1 MGQARSELGKFM
13 LSTLPPLSHALEVSA
28 IIPCKNER
36 DNLAFLIDEVG
47 DALNGRAFELI
58 IVDDGSDDDTSALLK
73 DYAQTRPWLRHI
85 RHEKSCGQSNAVR
98 TGLLHARG
106 EFIAT
111 LDGDGQNDPAFFP
124 QMIDALKAAGPDH
137 ALAAGQ
143 RVKRTDGAVKMMS
156 SRIANKIRQAML
168 KDNTRDSG
176 CGLKV
181 IRRQVFLNL
190 PFFEAWH
197 RFLPALVVREG
208 LKVIHIDVI
217 DRGRQHGTSKY
228 GIFDRLWVGIV
239 DLLGVFWLRKRRQK
253 IPMICEID
261 LIDTDN
267 RQ

>member
-1 MGQARSELGKFM
+1 M
-13 LSTLPPLSHALEVSA
+13 V
-28 IIPCKNER
+28 IPCKNENE
-36 DNLAFLIDEVG
+36 NLAFLIDEVHN
-47 DALNGRAFELI
+47 ALKDRSFELI
-58 IVDDGSDDDTSALLK
+58 VVDDGSTDDTPAFLQEMAK
-73 DYAQTRPWLRHI
+73 TRPWLRHI

-98 TGLLHARG
+98 TGLLYAHG

-124 QMIDALKAAGPDH
+124 AMVDALKQHGPDY

-143 RVKRTDGAVKMMS
+143 RMKRTDGFVKKHG
-156 SRIANKIRQAML
+156 SRLANSIRQSML

-208 LKVIHIDVI
+208 LKVVHIDVI
-217 DRGRQHGTSKY
+217 DRGRSHGVSKY
-228 GIFDRLWVGIV
+228 GIFDRLWVGI
-239 DLLGVFWLRKRRQK
+239 
-253 IPMICEID
+253 ID
-261 LIDTDN
+261 LFRVFSGCENAVKRSRSSLKLTYPAAHDH
-267 RQ
+267 

>member
-1 MGQARSELGKFM
+1 M
-13 LSTLPPLSHALEVSA
+13 LAHLPPMSHTLEVSVV
-28 IIPCKNER
+28 IPCKNEK

-47 DALNGRAFELI
+47 TALAGRAFELI
-58 IVDDGSDDDTSALLK
+58 IVDDGSDDDTDQLLQ
-73 DYAQTRPWLRHI
+73 DYSVTRPWLRHI

-98 TGLLHARG
+98 TGLLHAQG

-124 QMIDALKAAGPDH
+124 QMIDALKAGGPDH

-143 RVKRTDGAVKMMS
+143 RMKRTDGFVKKHG
-156 SRIANKIRQAML
+156 SRLANSIRQSLL

-208 LKVIHIDVI
+208 LKVVHIDVI
-217 DRGRQHGTSKY
+217 DRGRSHGTSKY
-228 GIFDRLWVGIV
+228 GIFDRLWVGIL
-239 DLLGVFWLRKRRQK
+239 DLLGVYWLRKRRKK
-253 IPMICEID
+253 IPSVTEIP
-261 LIDTDN
+261 LTG
-267 RQ
+267 QSGPETQS

>member
-1 MGQARSELGKFM
+1 M
-13 LSTLPPLSHALEVSA
+13 LNNLPPMDHSLEVTVV
-28 IIPCKNER
+28 IPCKNER
-36 DNLAFLIDEVG
+36 DNLNFLIDEVG
-47 DALNGRAFELI
+47 TALEGRPFELI
-58 IVDDGSDDDTSALLK
+58 IVDDGSDDDTDTLLK
-73 DYAQTRPWLRHI
+73 DMAQTRPWLRHI

-98 TGLLHARG
+98 TGLLHAKG

-124 QMIDALKAAGPDH
+124 QMIDALKAGGPDH

-143 RVKRTDGAVKMMS
+143 RMKRTDGTIKMFS
-156 SRIANKIRQAML
+156 SRIANKVRQAML
-168 KDNTRDSG
+168 KDYTRDSG

-208 LKVIHIDVI
+208 LKVVHIDVI
-217 DRGRQHGTSKY
+217 DRGRSHGTSKY

-239 DLLGVFWLRKRRQK
+239 DLFGVLWLRKRRKK
-253 IPMICEID
+253 IPIISEIALHD
-261 LIDTDN
+261 GTE
-267 RQ
+267 QK

>member
-1 MGQARSELGKFM
+1 M
-13 LSTLPPLSHALEVSA
+13 LASLPPLAHALEASV

-47 DALNGRAFELI
+47 TALEGRSFELI
-58 IVDDGSDDDTSALLK
+58 IVDDGSDDDTDVLLK
-73 DYAQTRPWLRHI
+73 DYAKTRPWLRHL

-98 TGLLHARG
+98 TGLLHAQG

-111 LDGDGQNDPAFFP
+111 LDGDGQNDPSFFP
-124 QMIDALKAAGPDH
+124 QMIDALKAGGPDH

-143 RVKRTDGAVKMMS
+143 RMKRTDGAIKMAS
-156 SRIANKIRQAML
+156 SRLANTVRQAML

-181 IRRQVFLNL
+181 VRRQVFLNL
-190 PFFEAWH
+190 PFFESWH

-208 LKVIHIDVI
+208 LKVVHIDVI
-217 DRGRQHGTSKY
+217 DRGRSHGTSKY

-239 DLLGVFWLRKRRQK
+239 DLFGVLWLRKRRKK
-253 IPMICEID
+253 IPTISEIN
-261 LIDTDN
+261 LTADN
-267 RQ
+267 NN

>member
-1 MGQARSELGKFM
+1 M
-13 LSTLPPLSHALEVSA
+13 LSNLPPLEHMLDVSVV
-28 IIPCKNER
+28 IPCKNER
-36 DNLAFLIDEVG
+36 DNLAFLIDEVET
-47 DALNGRAFELI
+47 ALKDYRFELI
-58 IVDDGSDDDTSALLK
+58 IVDDGSDDDTPHLLK
-73 DYAQTRPWLRHI
+73 DFAKTRSWLRHI

-98 TGLLHARG
+98 TGLLHAKG

-124 QMIDALKAAGPDH
+124 QMIDALKAGGPDH

-143 RVKRTDGAVKMMS
+143 RMKRTDGFVKKYG
-156 SRIANKIRQAML
+156 SRLANGIRQSML

-208 LKVIHIDVI
+208 LKVVHIDVV
-217 DRGRQHGTSKY
+217 DRGRSHGTSKY
-228 GIFDRLWVGIV
+228 GIFDRLWVGIL
-239 DLLGVFWLRKRRQK
+239 DLFGVLWLRKRRKK
-253 IPMICEID
+253 IPIITEID
-261 LIDTDN
+261 LSRRSGTDA
-267 RQ
+267 

>member
-1 MGQARSELGKFM
+1 M
-13 LSTLPPLSHALEVSA
+13 LAHLPPMSHALEVSVV
-28 IIPCKNER
+28 IPCKNEK

-47 DALNGRAFELI
+47 SALAGRPFELI
-58 IVDDGSDDDTSALLK
+58 IVDDGSDDGTDQLLQA
-73 DYAQTRPWLRHI
+73 YSIERPWLRHI

-98 TGLLHARG
+98 TGLLHAQG

-124 QMIDALKAAGPDH
+124 QMIDALKAGDPDH

-143 RVKRTDGAVKMMS
+143 RMKRTDGFVKKYG
-156 SRIANKIRQAML
+156 SRLANSIRQSLL

-208 LKVIHIDVI
+208 LKVVHIDVI
-217 DRGRQHGTSKY
+217 DRGRSHGTSKY
-228 GIFDRLWVGIV
+228 GIFDRLWVGIL
-239 DLLGVFWLRKRRQK
+239 DLLGVYWLRKRRKK
-253 IPMICEID
+253 IPVIKEIS
-261 LIDTDN
+261 LTGQN
-267 RQ
+267 GPET

>member
-1 MGQARSELGKFM
+1 M
-13 LSTLPPLSHALEVSA
+13 LAHLPPMTHALEVSVV
-28 IIPCKNER
+28 IPCKNEK

-47 DALNGRAFELI
+47 DALKGRPFELI
-58 IVDDGSDDDTSALLK
+58 IVDDGSDDGTGDMLRAF
-73 DYAQTRPWLRHI
+73 AQDRPWLRHI

-98 TGLLHARG
+98 TGLLHAQG

-124 QMIDALKAAGPDH
+124 QMIDALKAGGADH

-143 RVKRTDGAVKMMS
+143 RMKRTDGWMKKHGSRFANAV
-156 SRIANKIRQAML
+156 RQSML

-208 LKVIHIDVI
+208 LKVVHIDVI
-217 DRGRQHGTSKY
+217 DRGRSHGTSKY
-228 GIFDRLWVGIV
+228 GIFDRLWVGIL
-239 DLLGVFWLRKRRQK
+239 DLMGVYWLRKRRQK
-253 IPMICEID
+253 IPTVTEVPLND
-261 LIDTDN
+261 KDGQSTPHD
-267 RQ
+267 

>member
-1 MGQARSELGKFM
+1 M
-13 LSTLPPLSHALEVSA
+13 LDTLPPISHACDVSV

-47 DALNGRAFELI
+47 NALTDLSFELI
-58 IVDDGSDDDTSALLK
+58 IVDDGSDDDTDTLLR
-73 DYAQTRPWLRHI
+73 DYARTRPWLRHL
-85 RHEKSCGQSNAVR
+85 RHATSCGQSNAVR

-124 QMIDALKAAGPDH
+124 QMVAALREKGPDY

-143 RVKRTDGAVKMMS
+143 RMKRTDGFVKKHG
-156 SRIANKIRQAML
+156 SRLANAIRQKLL

-208 LKVIHIDVI
+208 LKIVHIDVI
-217 DRGRQHGTSKY
+217 DRGRSHGNSKY
-228 GIFDRLWVGIV
+228 GIFDRLWVGII
-239 DLLGVFWLRKRRQK
+239 DMLGVYWLRKRRQK
-253 IPMICEID
+253 IPTITEID
-261 LIDTDN
+261 LGN
-267 RQ
+267 SN

>member
-1 MGQARSELGKFM
+1 M
-13 LSTLPPLSHALEVSA
+13 LSNLPPLPHTLEVSVV
-28 IIPCKNER
+28 IPCKNER

-47 DALNGRAFELI
+47 EALAERAFELI
-58 IVDDGSDDDTSALLK
+58 IVDDGSDDGTDMLLR
-73 DYAQTRPWLRHI
+73 DASQTRPWLRHL
-85 RHEKSCGQSNAVR
+85 RHEYSCGQSNAVR
-98 TGLLHARG
+98 SGLLYAKG

-124 QMIDALKAAGPDH
+124 QMIDALKQGGPDY

-143 RVKRTDGAVKMMS
+143 RMKRTDGFVKKYG
-156 SRIANKIRQAML
+156 SRLANTIRQSML

-208 LKVIHIDVI
+208 LKVVHIDVV
-217 DRGRQHGTSKY
+217 DRGRSHGMSKY
-228 GIFDRLWVGIV
+228 GIFDRLWVGII
-239 DLLGVFWLRKRRQK
+239 DLFGVLWLRKRRKK
-253 IPMICEID
+253 IPILSEID
-261 LIDTDN
+261 LSGQNGTDA
-267 RQ
+267 

>member
-1 MGQARSELGKFM
+1 M
-13 LSTLPPLSHALEVSA
+13 LSTLPPLHHALEVSVV
-28 IIPCKNER
+28 IPCKNEK

-47 DALNGRAFELI
+47 TALVGRSFELI
-58 IVDDGSDDDTSALLK
+58 IVDDGSYDGTDLFLK
-73 DYAQTRPWLRHI
+73 QAATTRPWLRHI

-98 TGLLHARG
+98 TGLLFAKG

-124 QMIDALKAAGPDH
+124 QMIDALKAGGPSC

-143 RVKRTDGAVKMMS
+143 RTKRTDGFVKKYG
-156 SRIANKIRQAML
+156 SRLANKIRQSML

-208 LKVIHIDVI
+208 LQVVHVDVL
-217 DRGRQHGTSKY
+217 DRGRSHGTSKY
-228 GIFDRLWVGIV
+228 GIFDRLWVGII
-239 DLLGVFWLRKRRQK
+239 DLFGVLWLRKRRKK
-253 IPMICEID
+253 IPIISEID
-261 LIDTDN
+261 LGGTTTDP
-267 RQ
+267 R

>member
-1 MGQARSELGKFM
+1 M
-13 LSTLPPLSHALEVSA
+13 LAHLPPMSHALEASVV
-28 IIPCKNER
+28 IPCKNEK

-47 DALNGRAFELI
+47 SALTGRSFELI
-58 IVDDGSDDDTSALLK
+58 IVDDGSNDGTGDLLK
-73 DYAQTRPWLRHI
+73 SFAADRPWLRHI
-85 RHEKSCGQSNAVR
+85 RHETSCGQSNAVR

-106 EFIAT
+106 EFVAT

-124 QMIDALKAAGPDH
+124 QMIDALKAGGPDH

-143 RVKRTDGAVKMMS
+143 RMKRTDGWVKKHGSRLANAV
-156 SRIANKIRQAML
+156 RQGML

-208 LKVIHIDVI
+208 LKVVHIDVV
-217 DRGRQHGTSKY
+217 DRGRSHGMSKY
-228 GIFDRLWVGIV
+228 GIFDRLWVGIL
-239 DLLGVFWLRKRRQK
+239 DLIGVYWLRKRRKK
-253 IPMICEID
+253 IPSISEIP
-261 LIDTDN
+261 LQKQN
-267 RQ
+267 S